1 MGHIAEQVH
10 GKFKVFAGPLNADDT
25 IGPLAEE
32 ISGFVR
38 DSKAAAKSIGVEYL
52 ESAGR
57 LIITLGY
64 RDDEEGYPVKISSI
78 SLGKIE
84 TLGGGFDEL
93 ERKMTEASAQ
103 FSNIICHELYVT
115 GDRDFMMIFMTHEQ

>member
-25 IGPLAEE
+25 IGSLADE

-52 ESAGR
+52 ESADR

-64 RDDEEGYPVKISSI
+64 RDDEESYPVKISSV

-84 TLGGGFDEL
+84 TLGGNFDEL
-93 ERKMTEASAQ
+93 ERKMTEASAK

-115 GDRDFMMIFMTHEQ
+115 GDHDFMMIFMTHEQ